1 MFSCEFKLND
11 QPISKL
17 SLTHAGKLFSY
28 PAFSGFGPHVNR
40 RVDACLNNVGPIPPG
55 RYYILNRQ
63 SGGRLGWLR
72 DLYQDRSDWFSLY
85 AIDSKIDDETW
96 CESVKRGEF
105 RLHPKGTFGISEGC
119 IVVDQMSKFVE
130 LRALLMSKPAQKLD
144 GLNFAALG
152 IVEVA

>member
-11 QPISKL
+11 QPMSKL
-17 SLTHAGKLFSY
+17 SVTHTGKLFSY

-40 RVDACLNNVGPIPPG
+40 RVDACLKNVGPIPLG
-55 RYYILNRQ
+55 RYYILNRE
-63 SGGRLGWLR
+63 SGGRFGWLR
-72 DLYQDRSDWFSLY
+72 DFYQDRSDWFSLY
-85 AIDSKIDDETW
+85 AIDSKVDDETW

-119 IVVDQMSKFVE
+119 IVVDEMRKFIE
-130 LRALLMSKPAQKLD
+130 LRSLLLSKPAQKPH

-152 IVEVA
+152 IVEVL